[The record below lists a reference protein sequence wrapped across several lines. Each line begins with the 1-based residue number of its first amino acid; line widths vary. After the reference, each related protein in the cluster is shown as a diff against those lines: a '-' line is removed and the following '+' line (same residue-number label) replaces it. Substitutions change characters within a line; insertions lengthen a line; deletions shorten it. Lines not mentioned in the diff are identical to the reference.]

1 MDNKFD
7 LKVFEDDLNRFCI
20 LISNSMDIYNT
31 ICEYA
36 KDLKEIIE
44 KLGF

>member
-31 ICEYA
+31 IA
-36 KDLKEIIE
+36 NMQKI
-44 KLGF
+44 